1 MHITTNEKDESVVS
15 FLPRR
20 MWSVTDDQNLSSP
33 ISVDSE
39 EGQVSTSLLDIND
52 ASDEVTLSF
61 DEINYTIGESTKVN
75 VISQLVSFCRSTAS
89 KQILFNVSGEF
100 KAGMNA
106 ILGMIGVEKFNFL
119 FERIICGKSTLL
131 DILANRRDRRGFS
144 GNVFV
149 SESCRPSPC
158 KSVIGYVVQDGKR
171 SHKVNSLSLH

>member
-1 MHITTNEKDESVVS
+1 MI
-15 FLPRR
+15 RI
-20 MWSVTDDQNLSSP
+20 LSSP

-119 FERIICGKSTLL
+119 FERIKCESISRTLGPTGCGKSTLL